1 MSARPDHDLDRPTLF
16 ALHYL
21 GGSAREW
28 LEVSRHLR
36 DVVDVVALDLPGF
49 GVAAHAQGYSV
60 EAMAQALAAQI
71 RARAPRRYVLA
82 GHSMG
87 AKIATAVAR
96 ASEDGADGL
105 AGLVALVLI
114 AGSPPDPEPM
124 SDADRATMLG
134 WFTGDAAESRAQA
147 TTYVEKN
154 SARLDIDRTATAVGD
169 VLRMNVAAWRAWLN
183 DGSREDWSQ
192 RIGLLDTPT
201 LLIAGED
208 DENLGPDAQAKFM
221 APHMRT
227 VSLATLTDAKH
238 LLPLERATDIARLIR
253 LHVANLDAQS
263 SPRSHARATF
273 GALIAS
279 ERVSTRTRRAL
290 LERLAPD
297 DETYAPVVL
306 GTAELATL
314 RAVVDR
320 IVPQTAQPR
329 IDFAARIDRDLA
341 AGIGD
346 GWRFDVLPADAVAY
360 GMALRTLDACALA
373 HDGRGFVDLDDA
385 RRDAMLGAIADETF
399 SIPGDAV
406 PDRLDAPRMR
416 AWFEDVRAETVKHY
430 VAHPWTLARIGYSG
444 IANGGDGSPKSGF
457 VRVGPDDREAWE
469 PVAAPEAG
477 A

>member
-1 MSARPDHDLDRPTLF
+1 
-16 ALHYL
+16 
-21 GGSAREW
+21 
-28 LEVSRHLR
+28 
-36 DVVDVVALDLPGF
+36 
-49 GVAAHAQGYSV
+49 
-60 EAMAQALAAQI
+60 MAQAIVAQI

-87 AKIATAVAR
+87 AKVATAVAR

-114 AGSPPDPEPM
+114 AGSPPAPEPM
-124 SDADRATMLG
+124 TDADRATMLS
-134 WFTGDAAESRAQA
+134 WFAGDAAERRAQA

-154 SARLDIDRTATAVGD
+154 SARLDVDRKATAVAD

-183 DGSREDWSQ
+183 DGSREDWAP

-201 LLIAGED
+201 LLIAGAD
-208 DENLGPDAQAKFM
+208 DENLGPDAQAEFT
-221 APHMRT
+221 APHLRT
-227 VSLATLTDAKH
+227 VSLATLAGAKH
-238 LLPLERATDIARLIR
+238 LLPLERAPDVARLIR
-253 LHVANLDAQS
+253 LHVAKVAADS
-263 SPRSHARATF
+263 SPRSNARATY

-297 DETYAPVVL
+297 EDTYAPVAL
-306 GTAELATL
+306 EAAEFATL
-314 RAVVDR
+314 RAVVER

-329 IDFAARIDRDLA
+329 IDLAARIDRDLA
-341 AGIGD
+341 AGVGD

-373 HDGRGFVDLDDA
+373 LDGCSFLDLDDA

-399 SIPGDAV
+399 SMPVDAA
-406 PDRLDAPRMR
+406 PDRLDARQLR
-416 AWFEDVRAETVKHY
+416 AWFEDVRAEAVKHY